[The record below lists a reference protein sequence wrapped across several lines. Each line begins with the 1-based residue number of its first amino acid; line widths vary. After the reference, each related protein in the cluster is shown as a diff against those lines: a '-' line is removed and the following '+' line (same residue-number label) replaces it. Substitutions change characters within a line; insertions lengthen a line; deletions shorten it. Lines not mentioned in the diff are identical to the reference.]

1 MAGGVRTKEA
11 RMTRRTHAC
20 AVAAAVRGG
29 DDRGMVTLA
38 ILGCVVFAFAL
49 CARRLE
55 GTVLTAPMIFVSA
68 GLVAGWTG
76 LVDFGS
82 ATHGGTAPSLVR
94 EAVLLVAELALVLL
108 LFTAASRIDPRT
120 LRGNALPVRLL
131 CVGLPLTIALGTA
144 VGVALL
150 SDLELWECAIVA
162 AVLAPTD
169 AALGQAVVSDR
180 TLPLPIRQ
188 GLNVE
193 SGLNDGGSVPF
204 LTLFI
209 ALAAAEEGLGG
220 GWLRF
225 AVEQIGYGT
234 LVGAAAGVA
243 GGVALR
249 RASERGWT
257 VPVFEQLAFAALAVI
272 AFVAADELGGN
283 GFIAAFVGGGAA
295 GMAAGPVTARLSG
308 YAEDQGELLNIAVF
322 FIFGVFA
329 ADALGGATWEMV
341 AYAVLSLTLIRML
354 PVALALIGLG
364 LSSAAVGFIGW
375 FGPRG
380 LASIILALVVVEDA
394 SALQGL
400 EQIFL
405 VMTVTV
411 LLSVFAHG
419 ITAAPLSRSFGAG
432 DAAAAREPAA
442 PLPT

>member
-1 MAGGVRTKEA
+1 
-11 RMTRRTHAC
+11 
-20 AVAAAVRGG
+20 
-29 DDRGMVTLA
+29 MVTLA
-38 ILGCVVFAFAL
+38 VLGGVLFCFAL
-49 CARRLE
+49 FARRVD
-55 GTVLTAPMIFVSA
+55 GTVITAPIVFVSA

-82 ATHGGTAPSLVR
+82 AAHGDTASEASHEVVLV
-94 EAVLLVAELALVLL
+94 VAELALVLL
-108 LFTAASRIDPRT
+108 LFTDAARINPRA
-120 LRGNALPVRLL
+120 LRGNALPLRLL
-131 CVGLPLTIALGTA
+131 CIGLPLTIALGTA
-144 VGVALL
+144 VAVALL
-150 SDLELWECAIVA
+150 SDLTLWECAIVA

-169 AALGQAVVSDR
+169 AALGQAVVSNPA
-180 TLPLPIRQ
+180 LPLRVRQ

-209 ALAAAEEGLGG
+209 GLAAAEEGLGG

-234 LVGAAAGVA
+234 LIGAAAGVA
-243 GGVALR
+243 GGAALR
-249 RASERGWT
+249 RASARGWT
-257 VPVFEQLAFAALAVI
+257 VPLLEKLAFAALAVI
-272 AFVAADELGGN
+272 TFVAADEVGGN

-295 GMAAGPVTARLSG
+295 GMAAGSVTARALDF
-308 YAEDQGELLNIAVF
+308 AEEDGELLNLAVF

-329 ADALGGATWEMV
+329 SHTLGDASWQVVT
-341 AYAVLSLTLIRML
+341 YAVLSLTLIRML
-354 PVALALIGLG
+354 PVAVSVIGLG
-364 LSSAAVGFIGW
+364 LRPATVGFLGW

-394 SALQGL
+394 PALTGI

-419 ITAAPLSRSFGAG
+419 ITAAPLSRRFASARQAAG
-432 DAAAAREPAA
+432 PDEPEHEPVVEIPTRWSGDRDAP
-442 PLPT
+442 PPTLAH

>member
-1 MAGGVRTKEA
+1 MARLRRRPRT
-11 RMTRRTHAC
+11 T
-20 AVAAAVRGG
+20 
-29 DDRGMVTLA
+29 
-38 ILGCVVFAFAL
+38 
-49 CARRLE
+49 
-55 GTVLTAPMIFVSA
+55 
-68 GLVAGWTG
+68 
-76 LVDFGS
+76 
-82 ATHGGTAPSLVR
+82 
-94 EAVLLVAELALVLL
+94 AVLVVAELALVLL
-108 LFTAASRIDPRT
+108 LFTDAARVDVRA
-120 LRGNALPVRLL
+120 LRGNVLPVRLL
-131 CVGLPLTIALGTA
+131 CIGLPLTIALGTGVA
-144 VGVALL
+144 VALL
-150 SDLELWECAIVA
+150 SDLTFWECAIVA

-169 AALGQAVVSDR
+169 AALGQAVV
-180 TLPLPIRQ
+180 TNPALPLRIRQ
-188 GLNVE
+188 SLNVE

-234 LVGAAAGVA
+234 LIGAAAGVA

-249 RASERGWT
+249 RAAARGWT
-257 VPVFEQLAFAALAVI
+257 VPLFEKLALAALAVI

-295 GMAAGPVTARLSG
+295 GVAAGPVTVRALDF
-308 YAEDQGELLNIAVF
+308 AEEDGELLNLAVF

-329 ADALGGATWEMV
+329 FHALGDATWEIV

-354 PVALALIGLG
+354 PVAVSVIGLG
-364 LSSAAVGFIGW
+364 LRPATVGFLGW

-394 SALQGL
+394 PALQGIEL
-400 EQIFL
+400 IFV

-419 ITAAPLSRSFGAG
+419 ITAAPFSRRFAHVTHAAGPDVAEHEPVAEIATRWRGAG
-432 DAAAAREPAA
+432 EAPRPDAQALRS
-442 PLPT
+442 